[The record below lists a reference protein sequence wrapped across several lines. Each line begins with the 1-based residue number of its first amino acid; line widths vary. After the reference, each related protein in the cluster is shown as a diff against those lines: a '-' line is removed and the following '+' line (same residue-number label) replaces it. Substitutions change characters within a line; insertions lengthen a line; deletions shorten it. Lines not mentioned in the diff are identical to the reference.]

1 MNGPSPS
8 PTPGPGELKEQ
19 SQQDQQA
26 DRQAAARA
34 ATEKAKPGEMTPSQ
48 AQALVDSLR
57 GEDEHVNFE
66 DRHDDNDQPY
76 KDW

>member
-19 SQQDQQA
+19 SQQDQQS

-34 ATEKAKPGEMTPSQ
+34 ATEQTKPGEMTPSQ
-48 AQALVDSLR
+48 AHALVDSLR

-66 DRHDDNDQPY
+66 DRHDDTDAPY